1 MATKK
6 SGLGKGLGALMRE
19 NDTEKMVSTDTLPL
33 NEIIPNKDQPRKTF
47 DETAL
52 AELAESIKQHG
63 VLQPLLVRPLPGG
76 GYQLVAG
83 ERRWRASRMAG
94 VREVPVV
101 VKELSDTETME
112 IAIIENL
119 QREDLN
125 PIEEAE
131 GLQAL
136 VDKCGLTQEEV
147 AASVGKSRP
156 AIANSLRLLKLP
168 QEVRDMTREGKISAG
183 HARAL
188 LSLDN
193 DAMIYEA
200 AQNIISNKLT
210 VRDVERLAKI
220 RDKSASVSQKRAA
233 RRDSFYDEVE
243 LTLSEVL
250 GRKVKVYNG
259 RGKGTLEI
267 EFYSQE
273 DLKNIANK
281 LGE

>member
-1 MATKK
+1 MANKQ
-6 SGLGKGLGALMRE
+6 SGLGKGLKALMLE
-19 NDTEKMVSTDTLPL
+19 NSSDNMTSENKLPI
-33 NEIIPNKDQPRKTF
+33 NEIVPNKDQPRKTF
-47 DETAL
+47 DQGAL
-52 AELAESIKQHG
+52 QELADSISQHG
-63 VLQPLLVRPLPGG
+63 VLQPLLVRPLPEG

-83 ERRWRASRMAG
+83 ERRWRASKMAG
-94 VREVPVV
+94 LKEVPVV
-101 VKELSDTETME
+101 IKELSDVETME

-136 VDKCGLTQEEV
+136 IDRCGFTQEDV
-147 AASVGKSRP
+147 AVSVGKSRS

-168 QEVRDMTREGKISAG
+168 QEVRDMTRNGEITAG

-188 LSLDN
+188 LAFDN
-193 DAMIYEA
+193 EAMIYEA
-200 AQNIISNKLT
+200 AQNIIKNNLS
-210 VRDVERLAKI
+210 VREVERLVKMTEKPSKT
-220 RDKSASVSQKRAA
+220 RTSS
-233 RRDSFYDEVE
+233 RRHDSFYDEVE
-243 LTLSEVL
+243 LSLTEVL

-267 EFYSQE
+267 EFYSAE
-273 DLKNIANK
+273 DLKEIANK

>member
-1 MATKK
+1 MAKK
-6 SGLGKGLGALMRE
+6 QSGLGKGLGALMLE
-19 NDTEKMVSTDTLPL
+19 NTTEDMVATNTLPIS
-33 NEIIPNKDQPRKTF
+33 EIIPNKEQPRKTF
-47 DETAL
+47 DEDAL

-63 VLQPLLVRPLPGG
+63 VLQPLLVRPLPSG

-83 ERRWRASRMAG
+83 ERRWRASRMAKL
-94 VREVPVV
+94 REVPVV
-101 VKELSDTETME
+101 VKELTDTETME

-136 VDKCGLTQEEV
+136 IDKCGFTQEEV
-147 AASVGKSRP
+147 AASVGKSRS
-156 AIANSLRLLKLP
+156 AIANSLRLLRLP
-168 QEVRDMTREGKISAG
+168 QEVRDMTREGSISAG

-193 DAMIYEA
+193 EAVIYEA
-200 AQNIISNKLT
+200 AQNIVNNNLS
-210 VRDVERLAKI
+210 VRDIERLVKI
-220 RDKSASVSQKRAA
+220 QDKNAVVSQKRYK

-259 RGKGTLEI
+259 KGKGTLEI

-281 LGE
+281 FGE

>member
-1 MATKK
+1 MAKK
-6 SGLGKGLGALMRE
+6 QSGLGKGLGALMLE
-19 NDTEKMVSTDTLPL
+19 NTTEDMVTTNTLPIS
-33 NEIIPNKDQPRKTF
+33 EIIPNKEQPRKTF
-47 DETAL
+47 DEDAL

-63 VLQPLLVRPLPGG
+63 VLQPLLVRPLPSG

-83 ERRWRASRMAG
+83 ERRWRASRMAKL
-94 VREVPVV
+94 REVPVV
-101 VKELSDTETME
+101 VKELTDTETME

-136 VDKCGLTQEEV
+136 IDKCGFTQEEV
-147 AASVGKSRP
+147 AASVGKSRS
-156 AIANSLRLLKLP
+156 AIANSLRLLRLP
-168 QEVRDMTREGKISAG
+168 QEVRDMTREGSISAG

-193 DAMIYEA
+193 EAVIYEA
-200 AQNIISNKLT
+200 AQNIVNNNLS
-210 VRDVERLAKI
+210 VRDIERLVKI
-220 RDKSASVSQKRAA
+220 QDKNAVVSQKRYK

-259 RGKGTLEI
+259 KGKGTLEI

>member
-1 MATKK
+1 MANKQ
-6 SGLGKGLGALMRE
+6 SGLGKGLKALMLE
-19 NDTEKMVSTDTLPL
+19 NSSDNMTSENKLPI
-33 NEIIPNKDQPRKTF
+33 NEIVPNKDQPRKTF
-47 DETAL
+47 DQGAL
-52 AELAESIKQHG
+52 QELADSISQHG
-63 VLQPLLVRPLPGG
+63 VLQPLLVRPLPEG

-83 ERRWRASRMAG
+83 ERRWRASKMAG
-94 VREVPVV
+94 LKEVPVV
-101 VKELSDTETME
+101 IKELSDVETME

-136 VDKCGLTQEEV
+136 IDRCGFTQEDV
-147 AASVGKSRP
+147 AVSVGKSRS

-168 QEVRDMTREGKISAG
+168 QEVRDMTRNGEITAG

-188 LSLDN
+188 LAFDN
-193 DAMIYEA
+193 EAMIYEA
-200 AQNIISNKLT
+200 AQNIIKNSLS
-210 VRDVERLAKI
+210 VREVERLVKMTEKPSKT
-220 RDKSASVSQKRAA
+220 RTSSR

-243 LTLSEVL
+243 LSLTEVL

-267 EFYSQE
+267 EFYSAE
-273 DLKNIANK
+273 DLKEIANK

>member
-1 MATKK
+1 MANKQ
-6 SGLGKGLGALMRE
+6 SGLGKGLKALMLE
-19 NDTEKMVSTDTLPL
+19 NSAEEMNAENKLPI
-33 NEIIPNKDQPRKTF
+33 NEIVPNKDQPRKTF
-47 DETAL
+47 DQGAL
-52 AELAESIKQHG
+52 QELADSITQHG
-63 VLQPLLVRPLPGG
+63 VLQPLLVRPLPTG

-83 ERRWRASRMAG
+83 ERRWRASKMAG
-94 VREVPVV
+94 LKEVPVV
-101 VKELSDTETME
+101 IKELSDVETME

-136 VDKCGLTQEEV
+136 IDRCGFTQEDIAV
-147 AASVGKSRP
+147 SVGKSRS

-168 QEVRDMTREGKISAG
+168 QEVRDMTRNGEISAG

-188 LSLDN
+188 LAFDN
-193 DAMIYEA
+193 EAMIYEA
-200 AQNIISNKLT
+200 AQNIIRNNLS
-210 VRDVERLAKI
+210 VRDVERLVKMTE
-220 RDKSASVSQKRAA
+220 KSGKARPSAR

-243 LTLSEVL
+243 LSLTEVL

-267 EFYSQE
+267 EFYSAE
-273 DLKNIANK
+273 DLKEIANK

>member
-1 MATKK
+1 MAKK
-6 SGLGKGLGALMRE
+6 QSGLGKGLSALMLE
-19 NDTEKMVSTDTLPL
+19 NSVDEMVATNTLPL
-33 NEIIPNKDQPRKTF
+33 NEIMPNKEQPRKTF
-47 DETAL
+47 DEGAL
-52 AELAESIKQHG
+52 QELADSITQHG
-63 VLQPLLVRPLPGG
+63 VLQPLLVRPLVTG

-94 VREVPVV
+94 LKEVPVV
-101 VKELSDTETME
+101 VKELSDVETME

-136 VDKCGLTQEEV
+136 IDRCGFTQEEV
-147 AASVGKSRP
+147 ATSVGKSRP
-156 AIANSLRLLKLP
+156 AIANALRLLKLP
-168 QEVRDMTREGKISAG
+168 QEVRDMTKNGEIS
-183 HARAL
+183 
-188 LSLDN
+188 DN
-193 DAMIYEA
+193 EAMIYEV
-200 AQNIISNKLT
+200 AQNIVKNNLT
-210 VRDVERLAKI
+210 VRDVERLAKTSEKTSPSAK
-220 RDKSASVSQKRAA
+220 RKSK

-243 LTLSEVL
+243 LTLTEVL

-267 EFYSQE
+267 EFYSAD
-273 DLKNIANK
+273 DLKEIANK

>member
-1 MATKK
+1 MAKK
-6 SGLGKGLGALMRE
+6 QSGLGKGLSALMME
-19 NDTEKMVSTDTLPL
+19 NSVDNMIATNKLPI

-47 DETAL
+47 DEGAL
-52 AELAESIKQHG
+52 QELADSIIQHG
-63 VLQPLLVRPLPGG
+63 VLQPLLVRPLPTG

-83 ERRWRASRMAG
+83 ERRWRASRIAG
-94 VREVPVV
+94 LKEVPVV
-101 VKELSDTETME
+101 IKELSDVETME

-136 VDKCGLTQEEV
+136 IDRCGFTQEDV
-147 AASVGKSRP
+147 AVSVGKSRP
-156 AIANSLRLLKLP
+156 AIANALRLLKLP
-168 QEVRDMTREGKISAG
+168 PEVRDMTRNGDISAG

-188 LSLDN
+188 LAFDN
-193 DAMIYEA
+193 DAMIYEIS
-200 AQNIISNKLT
+200 QNIVKNNLT
-210 VRDVERLAKI
+210 VRDVERLSKTKENMSKV
-220 RDKSASVSQKRAA
+220 RSSSR

-243 LTLSEVL
+243 LSLTEVL

-267 EFYSQE
+267 EFYSVD
-273 DLKNIANK
+273 DLKEIANK